1 MSTEITGNCHP
12 THYVYIPADFLSS
25 ACVLAYNSRKNF
37 EQHHIYGTLNLPK
50 CKRTPPYFRS
60 RLGNAHTDFEV
71 GFKFLTLTPHPMR
84 SQLKEYYQVIPLFVV
99 KETNLL
105 ECN

>member
-1 MSTEITGNCHP
+1 VQVLRRLHRRRRLQLVAGQVAGATLGGL
-12 THYVYIPADFLSS
+12 IPAGVEE
-25 ACVLAYNSRKNF
+25 ARQGQQVVYVLLV
-37 EQHHIYGTLNLPK
+37 IPGV
-50 CKRTPPYFRS
+50 
-60 RLGNAHTDFEV
+60 EV